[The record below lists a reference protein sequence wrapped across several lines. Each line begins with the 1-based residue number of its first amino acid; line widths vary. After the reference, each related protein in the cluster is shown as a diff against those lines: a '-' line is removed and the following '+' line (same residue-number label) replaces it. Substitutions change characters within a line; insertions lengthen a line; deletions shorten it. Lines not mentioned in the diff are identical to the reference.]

1 MVVSQQ
7 DWISSLHLSFW
18 GRISLFL
25 VVGIVIIVAL
35 VSLQEYLSLNG
46 IESFVGNGNNNTS
59 FPLRMIVPQEY
70 IRPELTEEEIRNHT
84 VTIRSSINTRNRF
97 V

>member
-7 DWISSLHLSFW
+7 DWFSSLHLSFW

-46 IESFVGNGNNNTS
+46 IEAFVGSGNSS

-70 IRPELTEEEIRNHT
+70 IRPELTEEEIKNHT